1 MISSRALAVAGGL
14 VCALLAGCG
23 RDQPTPPAGNPSPPG
38 AAAAPALQPQQIAA
52 NPERL
57 HALLRARNPYY
68 QGEGRFQLDP
78 ALGLVGELVECAV
91 VDLSPLRGIA
101 FAALD
106 LRATPVSDLS
116 PLAGMPLKLLA
127 LENTRVTNLAPLAG
141 LKLEK
146 LYLNQTSV
154 RDLRPL
160 AGMPLVELMLVGAP
174 VEDLEPLRG
183 TPLTG
188 LWLNQTPVTSI
199 AALAACPLL
208 TLTLEDTR
216 VADLRPLA
224 GMATLRRLHVGGTPV
239 RDLAPLADLRLTRLV
254 FTPVNVT
261 NGLEVVRQMATL
273 EELGTSLEDLRPPAE
288 FWRELDA
295 GGGVR

>member
-1 MISSRALAVAGGL
+1 MSRPCVVAVAAWL
-14 VCALLAGCG
+14 ICALLAGCG
-23 RDQPTPPAGNPSPPG
+23 RDQPAPPAGHSSPPG
-38 AAAAPALQPQQIAA
+38 AAATPALQPQQIAA
-52 NPERL
+52 SPERL

-78 ALGLVGELVECAV
+78 ALGLVGEIVECAV

-106 LRATPVSDLS
+106 LRATPVSDLG
-116 PLAGMPLKLLA
+116 PLAGLPLKMLA

-141 LKLEK
+141 SKLEK

-160 AGMPLVELMLVGAP
+160 AGLPLVELMLVGAP

-183 TPLTG
+183 APLTG
-188 LWLNQTPVTSI
+188 LWLNQTRVTNI

-224 GMATLRRLHVGGTPV
+224 GMATLRRLHIGGTPV
-239 RDLAPLADLRLTRLV
+239 RDLTPLAGLRLTRLV
-254 FTPVNVT
+254 FTPANVT
-261 NGLEVVRQMATL
+261 NGLDEVRRMPTL
-273 EELGTSLEDLRPPAE
+273 EELGTSLEDLRPPAA
-288 FWRELDA
+288 FWAELDA
-295 GGGVR
+295 GAAR